1 MTALSIRLRLA
12 IWYGLVLLLALSVLG
27 AGIWLGVDHS
37 LRTALDRTLT
47 DRAQGV
53 ITTIAIESADVP
65 PADLTKEL
73 NEYARESQEG
83 RLIGVRDESGRYLL
97 KPSFAYPPS
106 LTISEY
112 GTVRTQDGQYRLYR
126 ASSSIRGHVYQ
137 IFVAGSMQQIAM
149 TERLLRAWLF
159 LAAPLV
165 LVIASLGGYWI
176 SRRALA
182 PVDAITHA
190 ARSIGIGNL
199 GERLPVPPTGDELQ
213 RLSEAWNEML
223 GRLDDAV
230 RSLSR
235 FTADA
240 SHELRT
246 PVALIRTTAE
256 LALRRERAADVYR
269 EALGQIADEAVR
281 TGELVE
287 DLLALARADA
297 GNSALQFDRVDLAE
311 VCREVCAQA
320 EPIASARELHLT
332 GIVPAGPTWVEGHK
346 LAVHRLLLQ
355 LIDNALKYTRPGGS
369 VTLALSA
376 AGDAAT
382 VSVRDTGIGIDAA
395 ALPHI
400 FERFY
405 RADASRTRETGGSGL
420 GLAIAKWIADSHH
433 AEIQVSSAAGEGSE
447 FQVRFP
453 ASLS

>member
-27 AGIWLGVDHS
+27 AGIWFGVDHS
-37 LRTALDRTLT
+37 LRAALDQTLA
-47 DRAQGV
+47 DRAHGV

-65 PADLTKEL
+65 PADMAKEL
-73 NEYARESQEG
+73 DEYARESPEG
-83 RLIGVRDESGRYLL
+83 RLIAVYDESGRYLL
-97 KPSFAYPPS
+97 KPPFAYPPS
-106 LTISEY
+106 LATSAY
-112 GTVRTQDGQYRLYR
+112 GTITAQHGQYRVYR
-126 ASSSIRGHVYQ
+126 ANSSIQGHVYQ

-149 TERLLRAWLF
+149 TERLLRAWLL

-165 LVIASLGGYWI
+165 LLIASLGGYWV
-176 SRRALA
+176 SRRALT

-190 ARSIGIGNL
+190 ARSISIANL
-199 GERLPVPPTGDELQ
+199 GERLPVPLTGDELQ
-213 RLSEAWNEML
+213 RLSETWNEML

-256 LALRRERAADVYR
+256 LALRRERAPGAYR

-287 DLLALARADA
+287 DLLSLARADV

-320 EPIASARELHLT
+320 ETLAAPLELHLT
-332 GIVPAGPTWVEGHK
+332 GIVPAGPIWVEGHK
-346 LAVHRLLLQ
+346 LAVYRLLLQ
-355 LIDNALKYTRPGGS
+355 LIDNALKYTGPGGS
-369 VTLALSA
+369 VILGLSV
-376 AGDAAT
+376 AGDTAT
-382 VSVRDTGIGIDAA
+382 VSVRDTGIGIDAT

-433 AEIQVSSAAGEGSE
+433 AEIQVSSVAGEGSE
-447 FQVRFP
+447 FQVRFHT
-453 ASLS
+453 SLS